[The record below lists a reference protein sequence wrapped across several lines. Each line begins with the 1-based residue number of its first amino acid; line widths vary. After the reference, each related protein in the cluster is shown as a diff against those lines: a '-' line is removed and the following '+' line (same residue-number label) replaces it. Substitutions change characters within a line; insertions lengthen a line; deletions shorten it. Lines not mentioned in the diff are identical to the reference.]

1 MMLRLTKSAKI
12 TLFIILLV
20 YLLVVAT
27 PFGVLFLN
35 SFKSMREIYLKPFAI
50 TESFSLSNYTQA
62 WEKAQLGSAYMNSLI
77 VSITSIG
84 GVLLFSSMLAFMIS
98 RYRFKFRRLIY
109 IYIITGLALPA
120 RLAVIPIYVTLNQL
134 NLIDTRI
141 GLIMVYIATGTAFA
155 TFIIKGF
162 MDSIPIEIEESARM
176 DGASPWIIYRKIALP
191 LTKPALVVVGLVNF
205 VNVWNDFF
213 FPLIILSSRSKET
226 VPLAISVFFGE
237 FSNQWHLIAA
247 ALTMSIIPIML
258 IFFIFSKNFISGI
271 TQGAIK

>member
-1 MMLRLTKSAKI
+1 MMLRLNKTAKI
-12 TLFIILLV
+12 TLFVVLV
-20 YLLVVAT
+20 VYFFVVAT

-50 TESFSLSNYTQA
+50 TESFSLDNYKQA
-62 WEKAQLGSAYMNSLI
+62 WEKAELGSAYINSLI

-98 RYRFKFRRLIY
+98 RYRFKFRRL

-176 DGASPWIIYRKIALP
+176 DGASPWIIYWKIALP

-213 FPLIILSSRSKET
+213 FPLIILSSSSKET

-247 ALTMSIIPIML
+247 ALSMSIIPIML

>member
-1 MMLRLTKSAKI
+1 MLRLSLPWRI
-12 TLFIILLV
+12 IIFSLLIIYFIVI
-20 YLLVVAT
+20 AT
-27 PFGVLFLN
+27 PFGVLFTN
-35 SFKSMREIYLKPFAI
+35 SFKSMREIYLHPFQLP
-50 TESFSLSNYTQA
+50 EEFSIENYTKA
-62 WEKAQLGSAYMNSLI
+62 WEKANLGPAYINSI
-77 VSITSIG
+77 VISVCSIG

-98 RYRFKFRRLIY
+98 RYQFKFRRFLY
-109 IYIITGLALPA
+109 VYIITGLALPA

-141 GLIMVYIATGTAFA
+141 GLIFVYIATGTAFA

-162 MDSIPIEIEESARM
+162 MDGIPREIEESAMM
-176 DGASPWIIYRKIALP
+176 DGATPWTIYWKIAIP

-213 FPLIILSSRSKET
+213 FPLIIISSRTKET

-247 ALTMSIIPIML
+247 ALSMSIIPIMI

>member
-1 MMLRLTKSAKI
+1 LD
-12 TLFIILLV
+12 
-20 YLLVVAT
+20 
-27 PFGVLFLN
+27 
-35 SFKSMREIYLKPFAI
+35 
-50 TESFSLSNYTQA
+50 NYKQA

-98 RYRFKFRRLIY
+98 RYRFKFRRFIY
-109 IYIITGLALPA
+109 VYIITGLALPA

-176 DGASPWIIYRKIALP
+176 DGATPWIIYWKIALP

-247 ALTMSIIPIML
+247 ALSMSIIPIML
-258 IFFIFSKNFISGI
+258 IFFLFSKNFISGI

>member
-1 MMLRLTKSAKI
+1 MLRLNKTAKV
-12 TLFIILLV
+12 TLFIVLLV

-50 TESFSLSNYTQA
+50 TESFSLNNYIQA
-62 WEKAQLGSAYMNSLI
+62 WEKADLGSAYLNSLI
-77 VSITSIG
+77 ISITSIG

-98 RYRFKFRRLIY
+98 RYRFKFRRFIY

-134 NLIDTRI
+134 KLIDTRI

-176 DGASPWIIYRKIALP
+176 DGATPWIIYWNIALP

-213 FPLIILSSRSKET
+213 FPLIILSSSSKET

-247 ALTMSIIPIML
+247 ALSMSIIPIMI

>member
-1 MMLRLTKSAKI
+1 MLRLSKSAKI
-12 TLFIILLV
+12 LLFIALLV
-20 YLLVVAT
+20 YLVVVAT

-35 SFKSMREIYLKPFAI
+35 SFKSMREIYLKPFQMA
-50 TESFSLSNYTQA
+50 EDFSLNNYIQA
-62 WEKAQLGSAYMNSLI
+62 WKKADLGSAYLNSI
-77 VSITSIG
+77 VVSVVSIG

-98 RYRFKFRRLIY
+98 RYRFKFRRFIY

-134 NLIDTRI
+134 NLVDTRI

-176 DGASPWIIYRKIALP
+176 DGASPWTIYWRIALP

-247 ALTMSIIPIML
+247 ALTMSIIPIMI